1 MTMHMNLT
9 CTLIVTLLLLP
20 VVGCASEESKQ
31 MKQLSGT
38 YALTSNDTLAT
49 RMMNGV
55 TLTLRPDGRWTRA
68 SQPDT
73 VFNRPAMEDSGTY
86 RANGSTIAI
95 RSDEGPMTYVVKG
108 DTLMWQTAEK
118 ERRMSQTEAIT
129 GVKMV
134 GQVETFYVR
143 VK

>member
-1 MTMHMNLT
+1 MNRPR
-9 CTLIVTLLLLP
+9 TLIVTLLLLP

-31 MKQLSGT
+31 MKKVSGT
-38 YALTSNDTLAT
+38 YALTTRDTFAA
-49 RMMNGV
+49 RMMNGM

-73 VFNRPAMEDSGTY
+73 VFNRPAAVDSGTY
-86 RANGSTIAI
+86 RANGPTIAI
-95 RSDEGPMTYVVKG
+95 RFSEAPMTYVVKG
-108 DTLMWQTAEK
+108 DTLMWQDAQREL
-118 ERRMSQTEAIT
+118 RIAQTEAIT
-129 GVKMV
+129 GVKLV